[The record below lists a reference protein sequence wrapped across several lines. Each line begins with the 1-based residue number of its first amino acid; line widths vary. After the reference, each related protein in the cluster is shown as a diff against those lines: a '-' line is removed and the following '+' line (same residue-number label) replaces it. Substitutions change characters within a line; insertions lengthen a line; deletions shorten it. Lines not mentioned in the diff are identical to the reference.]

1 MGRKTEEKEKFSLME
16 FLYKDTDTLESLYSQ
31 VFGGDLESI
40 TKTSGLEEAVTME
53 GDLNIGVAK
62 TKANS
67 TDKTIEGMD
76 KKIVPKDSKIIQL
89 FSELD
94 LKLYDKSLNNLP
106 NGKLVKLETNIS
118 FKNLNSLKN
127 ILPLMSELNVIP
139 FDELGLGE
147 MNEVSKKLF
156 LDFIS
161 NSLPGGLD
169 FELKTSRFETVT
181 CSIKNNYLSKDIDEI
196 SKNYTSKYLG
206 KWTVIGIFDSIKP
219 IKYKSP
225 DKDPDIIESIENVE
239 STLSRSLYPKDNN
252 FFILKPIVI
261 YRILS
266 Y

>member
-1 MGRKTEEKEKFSLME
+1 MGRKTEEKEKLSLME
-16 FLYKDTDTLESLYSQ
+16 FLYKDTNTLESLYSQ

-40 TKTSGLEEAVTME
+40 TKTAGLEEAVSME

-62 TKANS
+62 TIAKSN
-67 TDKTIEGMD
+67 DKTTEGMD
-76 KKIVPKDSKIIQL
+76 KKIIPKDSKIIEL
-89 FSELD
+89 FSELN
-94 LKLYDKSLNNLP
+94 LKLYDKALNNLP
-106 NGKLVKLETNIS
+106 NGKLVKLETDIS

-127 ILPLMSELNVIP
+127 ILPLMSELGFIP

-147 MNEVSKKLF
+147 MNEVSKTLF

-169 FELKTSRFETVT
+169 FELKTRRFETVT
-181 CSIKNNYLSKDIDEI
+181 CSIKDNYLSKDISEI

-206 KWTVIGIFDSIKP
+206 KWTVIGIFDNIKP
-219 IKYKSP
+219 IKYESP
-225 DKDPDIIESIENVE
+225 DKELDLIESIEDLEN
-239 STLSRSLYPKDNN
+239 TLSNTFYPKDNN
-252 FFILKPIVI
+252 YFILKPILI